1 MTELNDDCDSLSYFS
16 SNYQKENHILFNQS
30 FHYEKE
36 IIMND
41 FNTELENKNNLI
53 AFENIFSNKKD
64 KLEAKGEITHKNN
77 NQRRNLPTN
86 FTEQRRTKKKIFKI
100 IETKFNNKH
109 YKKKGRKR
117 KNSTSEPAKRNKNCE
132 DNIRN
137 RIINI
142 FINRIQIYINSK
154 LSKAKLKK
162 IKKIISIHKKYP
174 GIEKLKIFLKKKI
187 GEIFS
192 EPLSD
197 RCTKFAKD
205 YNKNL
210 INNWRNDTNLIEINN
225 ILDQTVEQMFGNYI
239 SNSIPDFSLNK
250 DLQKIKKEDENYAE
264 NFKNNA
270 VDFVKLIYEKKGRK
284 RKNKLKE

>member
-36 IIMND
+36 IIMED

-53 AFENIFSNKKD
+53 AIENIFSNKKE
-64 KLEAKGEITHKNN
+64 KLEEKEEITHKNDI
-77 NQRRNLPTN
+77 QRRNLPTDL
-86 FTEQRRTKKKIFKI
+86 IFQI
-100 IETKFNNKH
+100 IKGEFKNKH
-109 YKKKGRKR
+109 HKKKGRKR
-117 KNSTSEPAKRNKNCE
+117 KNSTSEPTKRNKNCE

-142 FINRIQIYINSK
+142 FITRTQIYINSK

-162 IKKIISIHKKYP
+162 IKKIKSIHKQYP
-174 GIEKLKIFLKKKI
+174 NIEKLKIFLKKNI

-197 RCTKFAKD
+197 RCTKYAKD

-210 INNWRNDTNLIEINN
+210 INNLRNDTNLIEINN
-225 ILDQTVEQMFGNYI
+225 IIDKTVEQMFSNYI
-239 SNSIPDFSLNK
+239 SNNIPGLSLNK
-250 DLQKIKKEDENYAE
+250 DLQNIKKEDENYAE
-264 NFKNNA
+264 NFKNKAN
-270 VDFVKLIYEKKGRK
+270 DLIQLIYEKKGRK
-284 RKNKLKE
+284 RKNKLEE

>member
-53 AFENIFSNKKD
+53 AIENIFSNKKH

-77 NQRRNLPTN
+77 NQRRNLPTDL
-86 FTEQRRTKKKIFKI
+86 IFQI
-100 IETKFNNKH
+100 IKGEFKNKH

-117 KNSTSEPAKRNKNCE
+117 KNSTSEPTKRNKNCE

-142 FINRIQIYINSK
+142 FITRTQIYINSK

-162 IKKIISIHKKYP
+162 IKKIKSIHKQYP
-174 GIEKLKIFLKKKI
+174 NIEKLKIFLKKNI

-197 RCTKFAKD
+197 RCTKYAKD

-210 INNWRNDTNLIEINN
+210 INNLRNDTNLIEINN
-225 ILDQTVEQMFGNYI
+225 ILDQTVEQMFSNYI
-239 SNSIPDFSLNK
+239 SNNIPGLSLNK
-250 DLQKIKKEDENYAE
+250 DLQNIKKEDENYAE
-264 NFKNNA
+264 NFKNKAN
-270 VDFVKLIYEKKGRK
+270 DLIQLIYEKKGRK
-284 RKNKLKE
+284 RKNKLEE